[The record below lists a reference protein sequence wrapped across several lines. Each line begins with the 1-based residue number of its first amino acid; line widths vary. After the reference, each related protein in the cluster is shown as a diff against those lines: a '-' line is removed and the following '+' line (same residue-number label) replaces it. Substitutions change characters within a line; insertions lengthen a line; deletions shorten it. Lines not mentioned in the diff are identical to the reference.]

1 MGKTV
6 ILTGSPTRFG
16 EDHFTEDN
24 GLLAEVKAALAAK
37 LATRPTERQNTQP
50 VERNAE
56 KQAMNPPADADRL
69 EAGPRTECGG
79 GPVGPRVLLVSAA
92 PDDRGFTDYV
102 LESMTEC
109 IRKSGIEPAAVTML
123 DRRNAE
129 RAAGLVRSADWIV
142 LCGGHVP
149 TQNRF
154 LHEIRLKELLKD
166 FDGLVMGC
174 SAGSMNCAERVY
186 SHPELPG
193 ESTAPRWLEGLGLTT
208 RQIVPHYDQVRHAEV
223 DGKRL
228 FEDIIFPESWRQ
240 AFYTFPDG
248 GYNNTNHGREEL
260 RGLAWEISN
269 GQMRQVSAEN
279 QTYAFMNVIFISP
292 HFPQTY
298 SHFCSGLRANGANVL
313 GIADAPWHELND
325 ELRGALNDY
334 YKVDNLEDYNEVY
347 RAVAWFAHKYGKIDW
362 IESNNEYWLE
372 QDARLRTDFNVT
384 TGIKSD
390 RVAAIRNKSEMK
402 KYYALGGIPT
412 ARQIK
417 GSEGEAKVKAFVKQ
431 TGYPVIAK
439 PDSGMGASG
448 TFKIH
453 DGAELAD
460 WFLTHKDNYGAYV
473 IEEFI
478 TGLLVSYDA
487 IYNAEGEPIF
497 ENNSVFPTPI
507 MEIVHDNSETCYWTN
522 KTVPAK
528 LAAIGRRT
536 VKAFGIKSRFVH
548 LEYFQLD
555 RDREGLGKKG
565 DYVGLE
571 VNMRPPGGYT
581 PDMMNFAHST
591 DVFKIWADMV
601 VFDEARKQQGEQYY
615 CAYAGRRDCYR
626 YKHSHDEIM
635 SRYGADICMAE
646 RVPAALA
653 DDLCDM
659 AYIARFKEKRRI
671 DEFFAFVCLK

>member
-1 MGKTV
+1 MTL
-6 ILTGSPTRFG
+6 ILTGSPTRCG
-16 EDHFTEDN
+16 EDHITEDN
-24 GLLAEVKAALAAK
+24 GLLAAVQAAL
-37 LATRPTERQNTQP
+37 
-50 VERNAE
+50 
-56 KQAMNPPADADRL
+56 PPQ
-69 EAGPRTECGG
+69 
-79 GPVGPRVLLVSAA
+79 PRVLLVSAA
-92 PDDRGFTDYV
+92 PDDRKFTDYV
-102 LESMTEC
+102 LDSMSDC
-109 IRKSGIEPAAVTML
+109 IRNSGITPSSVTML
-123 DRRNAE
+123 DRRNAGI
-129 RAAGLVRSADWIV
+129 APDLVHSADWIV

-154 LHEIRLKELLKD
+154 LHELGLKELLKD

-193 ESTAPRWLEGLGLTT
+193 EAVDPQYSRWLEGLGLTQ
-208 RQIVPHYDQVRHAEV
+208 RQLIPHYDQVRGV
-223 DGKRL
+223 VLDGRRL
-228 FEDIIFPESWRQ
+228 FEDVVFPDSWRHR
-240 AFYTFPDG
+240 FHTFPDG
-248 GYNNTNHGREEL
+248 GYILSKDGRETL
-260 RGLAWEISN
+260 YGTAWEISN

-279 QTYAFMNVIFISP
+279 QVYTFMNVIFISP

-298 SHFCSGLRANGANVL
+298 SHFCAGLRADGANVL
-313 GIADAPWHELND
+313 GIADAPWEQLGD
-325 ELRGALNDY
+325 ELRGALTDY
-334 YKVDNLEDYNEVY
+334 YKVNSLEDYEEVY
-347 RAVAWFAHKYGKIDW
+347 RAVAWFAHKYGRIDW

-417 GSEGEAKVKAFVKQ
+417 GSEGMDKVKAFVRK

-439 PDSGMGASG
+439 PDGGMGASG
-448 TFKIH
+448 TTKIS
-453 DGAELAD
+453 DEAGLDA
-460 WFLTHKDNYGAYV
+460 WFAAHPDNYGRFV

-487 IYNAEGEPIF
+487 IYNSKGEPVF

-507 MEIVHDNSETCYWTN
+507 MDIVHDNLETCYWVN
-522 KTVPAK
+522 KTVPAR

-536 VKAFGIKSRFVH
+536 VKAFDVRSRFVH
-548 LEYFQLD
+548 LEFFQLD

-591 DVFKIWADMV
+591 DVFRIWADMV
-601 VFDEARKQQGEQYY
+601 VFDEARKQQGEQYF

-626 YKHSHDEIM
+626 YKHGHEEIY
-635 SRYGADICMAE
+635 SRYGADLCMAE
-646 RVPAALA
+646 RVPAALS

-659 AYIARFKEKRRI
+659 AYIARFKDRKDI
-671 DEFFAFVCLK
+671 DAFFRFVCEK

>member
-1 MGKTV
+1 MTL

-24 GLLAEVKAALAAK
+24 GLLAEVKAALPAA
-37 LATRPTERQNTQP
+37 
-50 VERNAE
+50 
-56 KQAMNPPADADRL
+56 
-69 EAGPRTECGG
+69 
-79 GPVGPRVLLVSAA
+79 PRVLLVSAA

-109 IRKSGIEPAAVTML
+109 IRNSGIEPEEVTML
-123 DRRNAE
+123 DRRNADDAHALV
-129 RAAGLVRSADWIV
+129 RAADWVV

-154 LHEIRLKELLKD
+154 LHEIRLKDLLEG
-166 FDGLVMGC
+166 FDGLIMGC

-228 FEDIIFPESWRQ
+228 FEDLVFPDSWRHS
-240 AFYTFPDG
+240 FYTFPDG
-248 GYNNTNHGREEL
+248 GFIISKDGREEL
-260 RGLAWEISN
+260 RGLAWEISD

-279 QTYAFMNVIFISP
+279 QTYSFMNVIFISP

-298 SHFCSGLRANGANVL
+298 SHFCAHLRADGANVL

-334 YKVDNLEDYNEVY
+334 YKVNDLEDYGEMY

-384 TGIKSD
+384 TGIRSD

-402 KYYALGGIPT
+402 KYYSLGGIPT

-417 GSEGEAKVKAFVKQ
+417 GSEGEARVKAFVKK
-431 TGYPVIAK
+431 TGFPVIAK

-448 TFKIH
+448 TFKICS
-453 DGAELAD
+453 GAELAD
-460 WFLTHKDNYGAYV
+460 WFLAHRDNYGAFV
-473 IEEFI
+473 FEEFV

-487 IYNAEGEPIF
+487 VYNSKGEPIF

-507 MEIVHDNSETCYWTN
+507 MDIVHDNLETCYWTN

-536 VKAFGIKSRFVH
+536 VKAFDIRSRFVH
-548 LEYFQLD
+548 LEFFQLD

-581 PDMMNFAHST
+581 PT
-591 DVFKIWADMV
+591 
-601 VFDEARKQQGEQYY
+601 
-615 CAYAGRRDCYR
+615 
-626 YKHSHDEIM
+626 
-635 SRYGADICMAE
+635 
-646 RVPAALA
+646 
-653 DDLCDM
+653 
-659 AYIARFKEKRRI
+659 
-671 DEFFAFVCLK
+671 